1 VRIDVTMPGQE
12 LTISRVHDENVY
24 VALRDAFDGMKRQ
37 VEDAVRRAR
46 RQRSGLVDMDGE
58 EGLRP
63 P

>member
-1 VRIDVTMPGQE
+1 MPGQE